1 MPDTADPRPE
11 LGPLTLDTK
20 YTATSGRV
28 YITGSQALARL
39 PMMQRQMDVAR
50 GLNTAGYISGY
61 RGSPLGGYD
70 TALWRA
76 ASYLEDH
83 HIKFQPGV
91 NEDMAATA
99 GWGTQQTGM
108 VEPANYDGVFAIW
121 YGKGPGV
128 DRSGD
133 AFKHGNFAGS
143 ATNGGVLVL
152 TGDDHGA
159 VSSTTAHQSE
169 QALVAAMIPILCPT
183 PNVVSAC
190 RERIPTS
197 ICSVTLARSS
207 ASTR

>member
-1 MPDTADPRPE
+1 MPDTVDQPGE
-11 LGPLTLDTK
+11 IESLTLDTK
-20 YTATSGRV
+20 YTATRGRV

-39 PMMQRQMDVAR
+39 PMMQRQMVVAR

-76 ASYLEDH
+76 APHLEEH

-99 GWGTQQTGM
+99 CWGTQQTGM

-133 AFKHGNFAGS
+133 ALKHGNYAGS
-143 ATNGGVLVL
+143 APNGGVLVL

-169 QALVAAMIPILCPT
+169 QALVAAMIPIL
-183 PNVVSAC
+183 
-190 RERIPTS
+190 
-197 ICSVTLARSS
+197 
-207 ASTR
+207 